1 MDKVIGIYME
11 NDWYD
16 NETTLSEEYSIKEY
30 DVTAS
35 PNDFNLKTLFDFV
48 ESGALV
54 IPGFQRNYVWDI
66 GRASKLIESILLGLP
81 IPQIF
86 LYEESRN
93 RFLVIDGQQR
103 LMSIFYFIKQRFPRK
118 DKRVE
123 IRRIF
128 GDHGHIPSEILEDDT
143 YFRKFNLS
151 LSEPM
156 PGHKNRFHGLNYSTL
171 GDLKLG
177 FDMRTV
183 RNVIV
188 KQNLPEDDDSAVFE
202 IFNRLNSGGVNL
214 TPQEIRAS
222 LYHSNFYDMLFKIN
236 NDERWRRLLD
246 SAEADLH
253 TRDVE
258 ILLRSFAMLIEGTN
272 YKPSM
277 VKFLNSFSNNCKKL
291 KEDKIN
297 YLRDLFY
304 SFLDASAD
312 LPDKIFFSSRG
323 RFATLFFEA
332 VFAAV
337 SSKLFAEEKLI
348 TNKLDPEKIKRVF
361 SDKDFIEASQTDTAN
376 TNNVQIRLK
385 RAKVIMEE

>member
-1 MDKVIGIYME
+1 MQD
-11 NDWYD
+11 DWYD
-16 NETTLSEEYSIKEY
+16 DETTLSEEYSIKEY

-93 RFLVIDGQQR
+93 KFLVIDGQQR

-118 DKRVE
+118 EKRVE
-123 IRRIF
+123 IRKIF
-128 GDHGHIPSEILEDDT
+128 GEYGYIPLEILEDDT

-151 LSEPM
+151 LSDPM

-171 GDLKLG
+171 GDLKLS

-188 KQNLPEDDDSAVFE
+188 KQNLPEEDDSAVFE

-222 LYHSNFYDMLFKIN
+222 LYHSKFYDMLFKIN
-236 NDERWRRLLD
+236 NDARWRKLLNSD
-246 SAEADLH
+246 EADLH
-253 TRDVE
+253 ARDVE
-258 ILLRSFAMLIEGTN
+258 ILLRSFAMLVEGST

-277 VKFLNSFSNNCKKL
+277 VKFLNRFSSNSKKL
-291 KEDKIN
+291 SDDKID
-297 YLRDLFY
+297 YLKDLFY
-304 SFLDASAD
+304 SFLESSKD
-312 LPDKIFFSSRG
+312 LPDRIFFGNRG

-337 SSKLFAEEKLI
+337 TAQCFADKQMVSGKLSS
-348 TNKLDPEKIKRVF
+348 EKIKKVF
-361 SDKDFIEASQTDTAN
+361 LDSEFIEASQTDTAS
-376 TNNVQIRLK
+376 TNNVQTRLK
-385 RAKVIMEE
+385 RAKAIMDE

>member
-1 MDKVIGIYME
+1 ME

>member
-1 MDKVIGIYME
+1 MQD
-11 NDWYD
+11 DWYD
-16 NETTLSEEYSIKEY
+16 DETTLSEEYSIKEY

-118 DKRVE
+118 EKRVE

-128 GDHGHIPSEILEDDT
+128 GEHGHIPQEILEDDT

-151 LSEPM
+151 LSDPM
-156 PGHKNRFHGLNYSTL
+156 PGHKNRFHGMNYSTL
-171 GDLKLG
+171 GDLKLS

-188 KQNLPEDDDSAVFE
+188 KQNLPADDDSAVFE

-222 LYHSNFYDMLFKIN
+222 LYHSKFYDMLFKIN

-246 SAEADLH
+246 SSEADLH
-253 TRDVE
+253 ARDVE
-258 ILLRSFAMLIEGTN
+258 ILLRSFAMLVEGDE

-277 VKFLNSFSNNCKKL
+277 VKFLNRFSNNSKKL
-291 KEDKIN
+291 SEDKIN
-297 YLRDLFY
+297 YLKELFY
-304 SFLDASAD
+304 SFLESSNG
-312 LPDKIFFSSRG
+312 LPDKIFFSNRG

-337 SSKLFAEEKLI
+337 ASRCNVPDDQIAYRSYPLLAAREL
-348 TNKLDPEKIKRVF
+348 LQQ
-361 SDKDFIEASQTDTAN
+361 FIREQVHGHQAA
-376 TNNVQIRLK
+376 
-385 RAKVIMEE
+385 

>member
-1 MDKVIGIYME
+1 MSD
-11 NDWYD
+11 DWYD
-16 NETTLSEEYSIKEY
+16 DDTNLNEEFTIKEY

-35 PNDFNLKTLFDFV
+35 PNDFNLKTLFDFI

-66 GRASKLIESILLGLP
+66 SRASKLVESILLGLP

-86 LYEESRN
+86 LYEEARN

-103 LMSIFYFIKQRFPRK
+103 LMSIYYFIKQRFPRK
-118 DKRVE
+118 EKRVE
-123 IRRIF
+123 LRKIF
-128 GDHGHIPSEILEDDT
+128 GEHGGIPDEILEDDT

-151 LSEPM
+151 LSDPM
-156 PGHKNRFHGLNYSTL
+156 PGQKNRFHGLNYSTL

-202 IFNRLNSGGVNL
+202 IFNRLNSGGINL

-222 LYHSNFYDMLFKIN
+222 LYHSDFYDMLFKVN
-236 NDERWRRLLD
+236 NDVKWRRLLD
-246 SAEADLH
+246 TDEADLH
-253 TRDVE
+253 ARDVE
-258 ILLRSFAMLIEGTN
+258 ILLRSFAMLIDGDN

-277 VKFLNSFSNNCKKL
+277 VKFLNRFSNNSKSL
-291 KEDKIN
+291 DKERIN
-297 YLRDLFY
+297 YLEKLFQ
-304 SFLDASAD
+304 SFLEAAGN
-312 LPDKIFFSSRG
+312 LPNRIFFGNRG
-323 RFATLFFEA
+323 RLATLFFEA

-337 SSKLFAEEKLI
+337 CKNPFNNREFVKGELNPNSIRQIFEDQEF
-348 TNKLDPEKIKRVF
+348 VG
-361 SDKDFIEASQTDTAN
+361 ASQTDTAS
-376 TNNVQIRLK
+376 TSNVKLRLK
-385 RAKVIMEE
+385 RASFIMGDQNVNYS

>member
-1 MDKVIGIYME
+1 MTDGK
-11 NDWYD
+11 YD
-16 NETTLSEEYSIKEY
+16 DETNLSEGYSIGEY

-118 DKRVE
+118 EKRVE

-128 GDHGHIPSEILEDDT
+128 GEYGYIPEEILGNDD
-143 YFRKFNLS
+143 YFKKFNLS
-151 LSEPM
+151 LPDPI
-156 PGHKNRFHGLNYSTL
+156 PGNKNRFHGINYSTL
-171 GDLKLG
+171 GDLKLS

-188 KQNLPEDDDSAVFE
+188 KQNLPQNDDSAVFE

-222 LYHSNFYDMLFKIN
+222 LYHSKFYDMLFKIN
-236 NDERWRRLLD
+236 NDNRWRKILD
-246 SAEADLH
+246 SLEADLH
-253 TRDVE
+253 ARDVE
-258 ILLRSFAMLIEGTN
+258 ILLRSFAMLVGGEK

-277 VKFLNSFSNNCKKL
+277 LKFLNAFSNDCKKL
-291 KEDKIN
+291 GQDDIS
-297 YLRDLFY
+297 YLQGLFY
-304 SFLDASAD
+304 SFLESAKE
-312 LPDKIFFSSRG
+312 LPDRIFFSARN

-332 VFAAV
+332 IFVVVAAD
-337 SSKLFAEEKLI
+337 AYREKKFI
-348 TNKLDPEKIKRVF
+348 SEKLDPEKIKQVF
-361 SDKDFIEASQTDTAN
+361 SDEAFNDASQTDTASAA
-376 TNNVQIRLK
+376 NVKTRLA
-385 RAKVIMEE
+385 RAKAIMGK

>member
-1 MDKVIGIYME
+1 ME

-16 NETTLSEEYSIKEY
+16 DETTLSEESSIKEY

-48 ESGALV
+48 ESGALI

-118 DKRVE
+118 EKRVE

-128 GDHGHIPSEILEDDT
+128 GEYGQIPPEILEDDQ

-151 LSEPM
+151 LSDPT

-171 GDLKLG
+171 GELKLG

-188 KQNLPEDDDSAVFE
+188 KQNLPEDDSSAVFE

-222 LYHSNFYDMLFKIN
+222 LYHSKFYDMLFKIN
-236 NDERWRRLLD
+236 NDERWRKLLD
-246 SAEADLH
+246 SPEADLH

-258 ILLRSFAMLIEGTN
+258 ILLRSFAMLIEGST

-277 VKFLNSFSNNCKKL
+277 VKFLNKFSNNCKQLNEEKIVYL
-291 KEDKIN
+291 KE
-297 YLRDLFY
+297 LFY
-304 SFLDASAD
+304 SFLDATSD
-312 LPDKIFFSSRG
+312 LPARIFFGTRN

-332 VFAAV
+332 VFSASAGQA
-337 SSKLFAEEKLI
+337 FANKGLI
-348 TNKLDPEKIKRVF
+348 TNKLNPEKIRMVF
-361 SDKDFIEASQTDTAN
+361 SDKEFIDASQTDTAS
-376 TNNVQIRLK
+376 TNNVQIRLR
-385 RAKVIMEE
+385 RAKAIIG

>member
-1 MDKVIGIYME
+1 MQ

-16 NETTLSEEYSIKEY
+16 DETTLSEEYSIKEY

-48 ESGALV
+48 DSGALV

-118 DKRVE
+118 EKRVE

-128 GDHGHIPSEILEDDT
+128 GEHGHIPQDILEDDT
-143 YFRKFNLS
+143 YFRKFNLA
-151 LSEPM
+151 LSDPM
-156 PGHKNRFHGLNYSTL
+156 PGHKNRFHGINYSTL
-171 GDLKLG
+171 GDMKLS

-222 LYHSNFYDMLFKIN
+222 LYHSKFYDMLFKIN

-246 SAEADLH
+246 SEEADLH
-253 TRDVE
+253 ARDVE
-258 ILLRSFAMLIEGTN
+258 ILLRSFAMLVDGSS

-277 VKFLNSFSNNCKKL
+277 VKFLNRFSSNSKKL
-291 KEDKIN
+291 SEDKIE
-297 YLRDLFY
+297 YLKDLFY
-304 SFLDASAD
+304 SFLESSTE
-312 LPDKIFFSSRG
+312 LPEKIFFGSRG

-337 SSKLFAEEKLI
+337 TSQSFSQKTLVSK
-348 TNKLDPEKIKRVF
+348 KLDAEKIKRLF
-361 SDKDFIEASQTDTAN
+361 QDDEFIEASQTDTAS
-376 TNNVQIRLK
+376 TNNVQIRLR
-385 RAKVIMEE
+385 RAKAIMDE

>member
-1 MDKVIGIYME
+1 MQD
-11 NDWYD
+11 DWYD
-16 NETTLSEEYSIKEY
+16 DETTLSEEYSIKEY

-93 RFLVIDGQQR
+93 KFLVIDGQQR

-118 DKRVE
+118 EKRVE

-128 GDHGHIPSEILEDDT
+128 GEHGYIPQEILEDDT

-151 LSEPM
+151 LSDPI
-156 PGHKNRFHGLNYSTL
+156 PGHKNRFHGINYSTL
-171 GDLKLG
+171 GDLKLS

-222 LYHSNFYDMLFKIN
+222 LYHSQFYDMLFKIN

-246 SAEADLH
+246 SEEADLH
-253 TRDVE
+253 ARDVE
-258 ILLRSFAMLIEGTN
+258 ILLRSFAMLVEGSA

-277 VKFLNSFSNNCKKL
+277 VKFLNRFSSNSKKL
-291 KEDKIN
+291 TQDKID

-304 SFLDASAD
+304 SFLEASSD
-312 LPDKIFFSSRG
+312 LPDRIFFGSRG

-332 VFAAV
+332 VFAAETGKCF
-337 SSKLFAEEKLI
+337 SQKTLI
-348 TNKLDPEKIKRVF
+348 TEKLDPKKI
-361 SDKDFIEASQTDTAN
+361 SDIFRDEEFIEASQTDTAS
-376 TNNVQIRLK
+376 TNNVQVRLR
-385 RAKVIMEE
+385 RAKAIMGL